1 MNQESITS
9 FINRLASD
17 EPTPGGGAAVGIGA
31 SMGVAAIMMAARFS
45 DTDRLEDEQRE
56 SLKTALERL
65 AFSKDKFLELVEADE
80 EGFQPLAKAYRMPR
94 STEEEKQKRQEA
106 IEQGLAIA
114 SQAPARLMEEIR
126 VVLNIVD
133 DIFPLIKRV
142 IISDIGVGTQ
152 LLLAAAQASRLNLS
166 INTRSMKD
174 TENKA
179 KYTILRDEL
188 GASIVID
195 AQTIQQRVEETLG

>member
-45 DTDRLEDEQRE
+45 DTDRLEDEQRK

-65 AFSKDKFLELVEADE
+65 EFSKDKFLELVAADE
-80 EGFQPLAKAYRMPR
+80 EGFQPLAKAYQMPK
-94 STEEEKQKRQEA
+94 STAEEKQKRQEA

-114 SQAPARLMEEIR
+114 SQAPARLLEEVR

-152 LLLAAAQASRLNLS
+152 LLLAAANASSLNLS
-166 INTRSMKD
+166 INARSMKNAK
-174 TENKA
+174 NKE
-179 KYTILRDEL
+179 KYTILRDDL
-188 GASIVID
+188 TTSIKKD
-195 AQTIQQRVEETLG
+195 AEIIQNRVEEKLK

>member
-31 SMGVAAIMMAARFS
+31 SMGVAAIMMAMRFS
-45 DTDRLEDEQRE
+45 DTDRLEDEQRK

-65 AFSKDKFLELVEADE
+65 EFSKDKFWELVAADE
-80 EGFQPLAKAYRMPR
+80 EGFQPLAKAYQMPK
-94 STEEEKQKRQEA
+94 STAEEKQKRQEA

-114 SQAPARLMEEIR
+114 SQAPARLLEEVR

-133 DIFPLIKRV
+133 DIFPLVKRV

-152 LLLAAAQASRLNLS
+152 LLLAAANASNLNLS
-166 INTRSMKD
+166 INMRSMKD
-174 TENKA
+174 AKNKE
-179 KYTILRDEL
+179 KYTILRDDL
-188 GASIVID
+188 TTSIKKD
-195 AQTIQQRVEETLG
+195 AEIIQNRVEEKLK

>member
-1 MNQESITS
+1 
-9 FINRLASD
+9 
-17 EPTPGGGAAVGIGA
+17 
-31 SMGVAAIMMAARFS
+31 
-45 DTDRLEDEQRE
+45 
-56 SLKTALERL
+56 
-65 AFSKDKFLELVEADE
+65 
-80 EGFQPLAKAYRMPR
+80 MPK

-114 SQAPARLMEEIR
+114 SQAPARLLEEIR

-179 KYTILRDEL
+179 KYTTLRDEL

>member
-31 SMGVAAIMMAARFS
+31 SMGVAAIMMAMRFS
-45 DTDRLEDEQRE
+45 DTDRLEDEQRK

-65 AFSKDKFLELVEADE
+65 EFSKDKFLELVAADE
-80 EGFQPLAKAYRMPR
+80 EGFQPLAKAYQMPK
-94 STEEEKQKRQEA
+94 STAEEKQKRQEA

-114 SQAPARLMEEIR
+114 SQAPARLLEEVR

-133 DIFPLIKRV
+133 DIFPLVKRV

-152 LLLAAAQASRLNLS
+152 LLLAAANASSLNLS
-166 INTRSMKD
+166 INARSMKNAK
-174 TENKA
+174 NKE
-179 KYTILRDEL
+179 KYTILRDDL
-188 GASIVID
+188 TTSIKKD
-195 AQTIQQRVEETLG
+195 AEIIQNRVEEKLK

>member
-31 SMGVAAIMMAARFS
+31 SMGVAAIMMAMRFS
-45 DTDRLEDEQRE
+45 DTDRLEDEQRK

-65 AFSKDKFLELVEADE
+65 EFSKDKFLELVAADE
-80 EGFQPLAKAYRMPR
+80 EGFQPLAKAYQMPK
-94 STEEEKQKRQEA
+94 STAEEKQKRQEA

-114 SQAPARLMEEIR
+114 SQAPARLLEEVR

-152 LLLAAAQASRLNLS
+152 LLLAAANASSLNLS
-166 INTRSMKD
+166 INARSMKNAK
-174 TENKA
+174 NKE
-179 KYTILRDEL
+179 KYTILRDDL
-188 GASIVID
+188 TTSIKKD
-195 AQTIQQRVEETLG
+195 AEIIQNRVEEKLK